1 MDGLTPN
8 GGEIELPTRQADRSD
23 DRSEIERRHKVP
35 VAGRGFALLE
45 HRDSY
50 HFDVFDLPTSKF
62 GRTYG
67 GEGSRFR
74 QPM

>member
-35 VAGRGFALLE
+35 EAGRGFALLE
-45 HRDSY
+45 HPDSY
-50 HFDVFDLPTSKF
+50 QCDEFAPPTSKF

-74 QPM
+74 RPM